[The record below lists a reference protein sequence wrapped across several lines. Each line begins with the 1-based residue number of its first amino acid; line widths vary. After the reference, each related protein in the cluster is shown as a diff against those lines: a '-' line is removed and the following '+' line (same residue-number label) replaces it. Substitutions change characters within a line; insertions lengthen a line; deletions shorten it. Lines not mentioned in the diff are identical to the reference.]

1 MPSGV
6 SANKL
11 VNGIAQD
18 ADVELRGPS
27 PSSSRSYGCA
37 PPSATPSRD
46 LGALTGDPAGRLRP
60 LERPN

>member
-11 VNGIAQD
+11 DNGTAQD
-18 ADVELRGPS
+18 ADVELRGPG

-37 PPSATPSRD
+37 PPRSTPSHD

-60 LERPN
+60 LERAN